1 VDWVRFDAVAGMAYA
16 FDMAASSGT
25 DLAWTIF
32 APTAPAAAPESVG
45 EALAAGLAGRTI
57 WRAAVTGVHLLEI
70 KERTGKGGLGFSY
83 TLAVTA
89 LDRRVYL
96 PLVMSST
103 VQAASR
109 AVGRAV
115 ADRAEDQPPAGVQA
129 LAFDARSGDLYIVGQ
144 DTLARYDP
152 TGRQVLAQTRVGQE
166 PGGLVLD
173 AARGRVYIASGEQGA
188 LLALDARTLALIAAV
203 GGFAQPGGAA
213 LAGDQVFVADTQA
226 GVVRAI
232 AADDFRVTAVTEVGP
247 GPYALAALPAQGRV
261 FVAQSG
267 GDSIAWLDAATGGL
281 AGVTALDGL
290 GHPQGMVADA
300 QAGKVYVI
308 YMLSPRYRQ
317 IAVLDGLSGA
327 VERIIPATLDRP
339 LTFAAALALDAAR
352 GRLLVGDSTGIL
364 AYDLAANTWAD
375 APVADARG
383 PAPIFGLAVDPA
395 NATLFTRSLADRA
408 GRLQRLDAQR

>member
-1 VDWVRFDAVAGMAYA
+1 M
-16 FDMAASSGT
+16 
-25 DLAWTIF
+25 
-32 APTAPAAAPESVG
+32 
-45 EALAAGLAGRTI
+45 
-57 WRAAVTGVHLLEI
+57 
-70 KERTGKGGLGFSY
+70 
-83 TLAVTA
+83 
-89 LDRRVYL
+89 
-96 PLVMSST
+96 
-103 VQAASR
+103 
-109 AVGRAV
+109 GRAV

-129 LAFDARSGDLYIVGQ
+129 LAFDVRSGDLYIVGQ
-144 DTLARYDP
+144 DMLARYDP
-152 TGRQVLAQTRVGQE
+152 TGRQILAQTRVGQE

-188 LLALDARTLALIAAV
+188 LLALDARTLAPIAAV

-213 LAGDQVFVADTQA
+213 LAGDRVFVADTQA

-267 GDSIAWLDAATGGL
+267 GDSIARLDAVTGGL
-281 AGVTALDGL
+281 LGVTALDGL

-364 AYDLAANTWAD
+364 AYDLAANAWAD